1 MNEQNRLV
9 NDVTMK
15 LAKIHFSEKLKQ
27 SPVGEL
33 FEDENGYINVN
44 NIINVDYCF
53 SYSMISLTGDAINRL
68 PLDFRGHVVKSIRCD
83 FWELDDGLD
92 VLCELLVMI
101 KPVAPRNVTIT
112 TGLIYSTEDKPMLL
126 EEGQYWVQEGRTKV
140 TTLDGVIDVLVYTL
154 EALYNKE

>member
-9 NDVTMK
+9 SDVTTK

-27 SPVGEL
+27 SPVGKL

-53 SYSMISLTGDAINRL
+53 SYSVISLTSDAINRL
-68 PLDFRGHVVKSIRCD
+68 PLDVRGHVVKSIRCD

-92 VLCELLVMI
+92 VLCELLVMV
-101 KPVAPRNVTIT
+101 KPVAPKDVIVTD
-112 TGLIYSTEDKPMLL
+112 GLIYSAEDEPMLL
-126 EEGQYWVQEGRTKV
+126 EEGQYWIQDGRTNV
-140 TTLDGVIDVLVYTL
+140 STLDEVMDVLVYTI
-154 EALYNKE
+154 EALYKD

>member
-1 MNEQNRLV
+1 MSEQNKLV

-27 SPVGEL
+27 SPVGKL

-44 NIINVDYCF
+44 DIINVDYCY
-53 SYSMISLTGDAINRL
+53 SYNMISLTGDAINRL

-92 VLCELLVMI
+92 VLCELLVMM
-101 KPVAPRNVTIT
+101 KPVAPKNVIVTHE
-112 TGLIYSTEDKPMLL
+112 LIYSAEDKPMLL
-126 EEGQYWVQEGRTKV
+126 EEGQYWAQEGRAKV
-140 TTLDGVIDVLVYTL
+140 TTLDGVMDVLVYTL
-154 EALYNKE
+154 EALYEKD

>member
-1 MNEQNRLV
+1 MNDQTRLI

-27 SPVGEL
+27 SPVGKL
-33 FEDENGYINVN
+33 FEDENGCINVN
-44 NIINVDYCF
+44 NIINVDYCY
-53 SYSMISLTGDAINRL
+53 SYNMISLTGDAINRL

-92 VLCELLVMI
+92 VLCELLVMM
-101 KPVAPRNVTIT
+101 KPVAPKNVIVTRE
-112 TGLIYSTEDKPMLL
+112 LIYSAEDKPMFL

-140 TTLDGVIDVLVYTL
+140 TTLDEVMDVLVYTL
-154 EALYNKE
+154 EALYEKD

>member
-1 MNEQNRLV
+1 MSEQNRLV

-27 SPVGEL
+27 SPVGKL

-53 SYSMISLTGDAINRL
+53 SYSMISLTSDAINRL

>member
-27 SPVGEL
+27 SPVGKL

-68 PLDFRGHVVKSIRCD
+68 PLDFRGHVVKSIKCD